1 MNFGLLVS
9 NLPVIYPHNALAIPE
24 TPLPSKFTIVATQLT
39 RIAASTAAY
48 FCVK

>member
-24 TPLPSKFTIVATQLT
+24 TPVPSKFMTACTQLI
-39 RIAASTAAY
+39 RIAKATASH
-48 FCVK
+48 FHRK